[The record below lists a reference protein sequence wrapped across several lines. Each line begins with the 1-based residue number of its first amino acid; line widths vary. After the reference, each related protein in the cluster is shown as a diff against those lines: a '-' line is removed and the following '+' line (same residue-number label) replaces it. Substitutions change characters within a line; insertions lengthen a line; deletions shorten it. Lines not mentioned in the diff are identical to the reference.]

1 MEIIIGDRTIPLLL
15 TSWELIEIQN
25 EIGCTV
31 AQLRDEVFGVYQDE
45 ENGPEGKP
53 RWHFGVATDA
63 AKMKKLGTLIRITG
77 NAGLEDAGQD
87 PDLTDKWILR
97 NIKPG
102 MVMPVAVV
110 MMAVVNESMLM
121 ETAKPKEGES
131 AGPVDV
137 TIEEENRKKEP
148 RK

>member
-1 MEIIIGDRTIPLLL
+1 MEIIIGKRTIPLLL
-15 TSWELIEIQN
+15 TTFELIEIQN

-45 ENGPEGKP
+45 ENGTEGKP
-53 RWHFGVATDA
+53 KWHFSVATDGK
-63 AKMKKLGTLIRITG
+63 KMEKLGKLIRITG

-97 NIKPG
+97 NIKPA
-102 MVMPVAVV
+102 MVLPIALV
-110 MMAVVNESMLM
+110 MMTVVNESMM
-121 ETAKPKEGES
+121 IES
-131 AGPVDV
+131 AKNEENSGPVDV

>member
-1 MEIIIGDRTIPLLL
+1 MEIIIGNRTIPLLL
-15 TSWELIEIQN
+15 TTFELIEIQK

-53 RWHFGVATDA
+53 KWHFSVATDGK
-63 AKMKKLGTLIRITG
+63 KMEKLGKLIRITG

-97 NIKPG
+97 NIKPA
-102 MVMPVAVV
+102 MVLPIALV
-110 MMAVVNESMLM
+110 MMTVVNESMM
-121 ETAKPKEGES
+121 IES
-131 AGPVDV
+131 AKNEENSGPVDV

>member
-1 MEIIIGDRTIPLLL
+1 MEIIIGKRTIPLLL
-15 TSWELIEIQN
+15 TTFELIEIQN

-53 RWHFGVATDA
+53 KWHFSVATDGK
-63 AKMKKLGTLIRITG
+63 KMEKLGKLIRITG

-97 NIKPG
+97 NIKPA
-102 MVMPVAVV
+102 MVLPIALV
-110 MMAVVNESMLM
+110 MMTVVNESMM
-121 ETAKPKEGES
+121 IES
-131 AGPVDV
+131 AKNEENSGPVDV

>member
-1 MEIIIGDRTIPLLL
+1 MEIIIGKRTIPLLL
-15 TSWELIEIQN
+15 TTFELIEIQK

-53 RWHFGVATDA
+53 KWHFSVATDGK
-63 AKMKKLGTLIRITG
+63 KMEKLGKLIRITG

-97 NIKPG
+97 NIKPA
-102 MVMPVAVV
+102 MVLPIALV
-110 MMAVVNESMLM
+110 MMTVVNESMMM
-121 ETAKPKEGES
+121 ETAKKEENS
-131 AGPVDV
+131 GPVDV

>member
-1 MEIIIGDRTIPLLL
+1 MEIIIGKRTIPLLL
-15 TSWELIEIQN
+15 TTFELIEIQK

-31 AQLRDEVFGVYQDE
+31 AQLRDEVFGVYQDD

-53 RWHFGVATDA
+53 HWHFSVVTDGK
-63 AKMKKLGTLIRITG
+63 KMEKLGKLIRITG

-97 NIKPG
+97 NIKPA
-102 MVMPVAVV
+102 MVLPIALV
-110 MMAVVNESMLM
+110 MMTVVNESMMM
-121 ETAKPKEGES
+121 ETAKKEENS
-131 AGPVDV
+131 GPVDV

>member
-1 MEIIIGDRTIPLLL
+1 MEIIIGKRTIPLLL
-15 TSWELIEIQN
+15 TTFELIEIQK

-53 RWHFGVATDA
+53 KWHFSVATDGK
-63 AKMKKLGTLIRITG
+63 KMEKLGKLIRITG

-97 NIKPG
+97 NIKPA
-102 MVMPVAVV
+102 MVLPIALV
-110 MMAVVNESMLM
+110 MMTVVNESMM
-121 ETAKPKEGES
+121 IETAKKEENS
-131 AGPVDV
+131 GPVDV

>member
-1 MEIIIGDRTIPLLL
+1 MEIIIGGRTIPLLL
-15 TSWELIEIQN
+15 TTFELVEIQ
-25 EIGCTV
+25 EAIGCTV

-53 RWHFGVATDA
+53 KWHFSVATDGK
-63 AKMKKLGTLIRITG
+63 KMEKLGKLIRITG

-97 NIKPG
+97 NIKPA
-102 MVMPVAVV
+102 MVLPIALV
-110 MMAVVNESMLM
+110 MMTVVNESMM
-121 ETAKPKEGES
+121 IES
-131 AGPVDV
+131 AKNEENSGPVDV

>member
-1 MEIIIGDRTIPLLL
+1 MEILIGGRTIPLLL
-15 TSWELIEIQN
+15 TTFELVAIQE

-31 AQLRDEVFGVYQDE
+31 AQLRDEVFGAYQDE
-45 ENGPEGKP
+45 ENGPAGKP
-53 RWHFGVATDA
+53 QWHFSVATDA

-97 NIKPG
+97 NIKPA
-102 MVMPVAVV
+102 MVLPVALV
-110 MMAVVNESMLM
+110 MMAVVNDSMMM
-121 ETAKPKEGES
+121 ETAKKEEHT
-131 AGPVDV
+131 GPVDV
-137 TIEEENRKKEP
+137 TIEEENRKKEQ

>member
-1 MEIIIGDRTIPLLL
+1 MEIIIGNRTIPLLL
-15 TSWELIEIQN
+15 TTFELIEIQK

-53 RWHFGVATDA
+53 KWHFSVATDGK
-63 AKMKKLGTLIRITG
+63 KMEKLGKLIRITG

-97 NIKPG
+97 NIKPA
-102 MVMPVAVV
+102 MVLPIALV
-110 MMAVVNESMLM
+110 MMTVVNESMM
-121 ETAKPKEGES
+121 IETAKKEENS
-131 AGPVDV
+131 GPVDV